1 VGGADD
7 GGAWQGGGMTGPD
20 DKQKLTGDHIAT
32 LGLSDWR
39 TLQSKLH
46 ARFRTGSF
54 ARGLELANAIG
65 AAAEEANHH
74 PDLELRYTHLLVSLI
89 SHDVGGKTARDV
101 ALARRISELAAEL
114 GATAEPQ
121 ALTLSEPGL
130 DTWDAE
136 EVLPFWQAVYDVPA
150 NDRGEVIDPLGILP
164 TIWFQQT
171 DRHETPRQR
180 WHFDVWVAPDAAE
193 ARIAAAVAAGGTVV
207 DDSEA
212 PSFTVLADPQGN
224 RVCICTHHGR

>member
-1 VGGADD
+1 MSD
-7 GGAWQGGGMTGPD
+7 GD
-20 DKQKLTGDHIAT
+20 VHKESQKLTGDHIAT
-32 LGLSDWR
+32 LGLTDWR

-46 ARFRTGSF
+46 ARFRTGNF
-54 ARGLELANAIG
+54 ATGLQMVDAIG
-65 AAAEEANHH
+65 AGAEEANHH
-74 PDLELRYTHLLVSLI
+74 PDLDLRYTHLFVSLF
-89 SHDVGGKTARDV
+89 SHDVGAKTERDV
-101 ALARRISELAAEL
+101 AMARRISEIAAEL
-114 GATAEPQ
+114 GVTSEPDQ
-121 ALTLSEPGL
+121 LTLTEPGL

-136 EVLPFWQAVYDVPA
+136 QVLPFWRAVYAVPD
-150 NDRGEVIDPLGILP
+150 NDRGEVIDPLGMIP
-164 TIWFQQT
+164 TTWFQDT

-224 RVCICTHHGR
+224 RVCICTHAGR

>member
-1 VGGADD
+1 MSDSEV
-7 GGAWQGGGMTGPD
+7 
-20 DKQKLTGDHIAT
+20 QKDEQELTGDHIAT
-32 LGLSDWR
+32 LGLTDWR

-46 ARFRTGSF
+46 ARFRTGNF
-54 ARGLELANAIG
+54 ATGLEMVDRIG

-74 PDLELRYTHLLVSLI
+74 PDLDLRYTHLFVSLF
-89 SHDVGGKTARDV
+89 SHDVGAKTERDV
-101 ALARRISELAAEL
+101 ALARRISEIAAEL
-114 GATAEPQ
+114 GVTSEPEL
-121 ALTLSEPGL
+121 LTLSEPGL

-136 EVLPFWQAVYDVPA
+136 EVLPFWRAVFGTPD
-150 NDRGEVIDPLGILP
+150 NDRGEVIDPHAMIP
-164 TIWFQQT
+164 TVWFQDT

-207 DDSEA
+207 DDSGA

-224 RVCICTHHGR
+224 RVCLCTHAGR